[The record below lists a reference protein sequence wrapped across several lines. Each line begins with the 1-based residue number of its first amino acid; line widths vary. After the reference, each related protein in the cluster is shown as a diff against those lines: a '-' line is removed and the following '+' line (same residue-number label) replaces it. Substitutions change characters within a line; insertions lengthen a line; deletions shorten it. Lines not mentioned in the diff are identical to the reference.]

1 MKSNMNKLMDSVVD
15 VVLQSTENANVGT
28 SERVVSAATGTF
40 MISKGLTDT
49 FSKPSNAVWELI
61 LGGALLYRGVTG
73 YCSVKNRL
81 TNLERK
87 KREEPKAYLVEA
99 M

>member
-1 MKSNMNKLMDSVVD
+1 MKNDLNKLMDSVVD
-15 VVLQSTENANVGT
+15 VVIQSTENVNIST
-28 SERVVSAATGTF
+28 SERIVSAAAGGF
-40 MISKGLTDT
+40 ILWKGVKDT
-49 FSKPSNAVWELI
+49 FSKPSNAVWEVI

-81 TNLERK
+81 DKLYEKDRP
-87 KREEPKAYLVEA
+87 ESYLIEA

>member
-1 MKSNMNKLMDSVVD
+1 MKNDLNRLMDSVVD
-15 VVLQSTENANVGT
+15 VVIQSTENVNIGT
-28 SERVVSAATGTF
+28 SERIVSAAAGGF
-40 MISKGLTDT
+40 MLWKGVKDT
-49 FSKPSNAVWELI
+49 FSRPSNAVWEII

-81 TNLERK
+81 DNLNDIER
-87 KREEPKAYLVEA
+87 PTSYVIEA